1 MAGVTELCKCDVKA
15 KIAFLEVRPANS
27 YNGECRSFTFNAKVC
42 LLCES
47 YCVNEIAVIEDAFS
61 TKYQTTV
68 NYQPLYISLVL
79 SGIITIIGGALIY
92 YFKVFKKKRK

>member
-1 MAGVTELCKCDVKA
+1 MTNNKA
-15 KIAFLEVRPANS
+15 LTINELEVNNQS
-27 YNGECRSFTFNAKVC
+27 
-42 LLCES
+42 
-47 YCVNEIAVIEDAFS
+47 FS

-79 SGIITIIGGALIY
+79 SGIIIIIGGALIY